1 MRAVVEKPEDLGRFV
16 HRIRSE
22 AGLTQS
28 QLAAALG
35 TSQRYVS
42 ELEAGKPKRI
52 DANYFDVLKRLGIA
66 LYVETGDDDWNDD

>member
-1 MRAVVEKPEDLGRFV
+1 MRARVEKPEDVGRLI

-22 AGLTQS
+22 AHLTQNDF
-28 QLAAALG
+28 AAALG

-52 DANYFDVLKRLGIA
+52 DANYFHLLEKLGIVMY
-66 LYVETGDDDWNDD
+66 LETENPRDD

>member
-1 MRAVVEKPEDLGRFV
+1 MRSLLEKPQDLGRFV
-16 HRIRSE
+16 HRIRVE

-52 DANYFDVLKRLGIA
+52 DANYFDVLRRLGITLHA
-66 LYVETGDDDWNDD
+66 ETVAEDWNND